1 MKKVQIYDPALCCPT
16 GLCGVNIDPE
26 LMRIAVVI
34 ETLKRKGI
42 TIERYNLRDNPN
54 VYIENKVVNKCLMDE
69 SADVLPVTLV
79 DGEIAVKKA
88 YPTNKQIAEWLDI
101 NEEEL
106 TVKQ

>member
-1 MKKVQIYDPALCCPT
+1 
-16 GLCGVNIDPE
+16 
-26 LMRIAVVI
+26 
-34 ETLKRKGI
+34 
-42 TIERYNLRDNPN
+42 
-54 VYIENKVVNKCLMDE
+54 MDE